1 MVTIL
6 YAVTRTG
13 YFCKKE
19 TPDKKVDDLSWMR
32 VPTDRIFFRELT
44 TLHANQPILVGS
56 KTAQVL
62 PKLKDREIISISMCS
77 DRGIPLHYALERY
90 PSAILI
96 GGAKLLVSAM
106 KPPHRKHINSVITV
120 RLPIGIPSQDD
131 EKDYIKDPLLSF
143 KAPRMLKKSSQFFM
157 YTDNYEQPTILTE
170 IWRPTWS

>member
-19 TPDKKVDDLSWMR
+19 TPDKKIDDLSWMR
-32 VPTDRIFFRELT
+32 VSTDRQFFRELT
-44 TLHANQPILVGS
+44 TLHANQPILVGA

-62 PKLKDREIISISMCS
+62 PKLKNREIITISRCA
-77 DRGIPLHYALERY
+77 DCGTALKYALERY

-96 GGAKLLVSAM
+96 GGAKLLVSTMQPAY
-106 KPPHRKHINSVITV
+106 RKYINSVITV

-131 EKDYIKDPLLSF
+131 EKDYIKDPLLPF

-170 IWRPTWS
+170 IWRPTWN